1 MGNPRLHKPLHVLT
15 AWQSIMSETTLPEQ
29 RLLSFK
35 EIDGL
40 HQCAKGTAFRAFK
53 RLGQRLTEGEHF
65 CYLNAETHAAE
76 IEALR
81 QAGRIYTSTVN
92 AVLLTKAGYAMLRQ
106 VLEGNKPEGPT

>member
-1 MGNPRLHKPLHVLT
+1 
-15 AWQSIMSETTLPEQ
+15 MSETTLPEQ

-35 EIDGL
+35 EIDRL

-53 RLGQRLTEGEHF
+53 RLGRRLTEGEHF

-81 QAGRIYTSTVN
+81 QASRIYTSTVN